1 MDNLKRVLALVL
13 MGTMTVGAA
22 NYSKKSNNSN
32 NGNYDSSYVDVSISA
47 DANKTE
53 DMLEEVMISQP
64 REYLSESLYDESMD
78 YNLVIQTYLNS
89 WNKEMS
95 DTDRESLKNDY
106 LRAMYTF
113 LSNTGIDMNIL
124 NNELHTMVEMSKHP
138 GCIDPTVW
146 NSSFPN
152 LIAISKDYE
161 SLFELYIDYANY
173 IESKPDIEQ
182 TLLLLK

>member
-1 MDNLKRVLALVL
+1 MNNVKRVLALVL
-13 MGTMTVGAA
+13 MGTMTVGVA

-47 DANKTE
+47 DANQTE
-53 DMLEEVMISQP
+53 DMLEEVVISQSKID
-64 REYLSESLYDESMD
+64 LSDRLYDDCID

-124 NNELHTMVEMSKHP
+124 NSELHTMVEMSKHP
-138 GCIDPTVW
+138 GCIDETDW
-146 NSSFPN
+146 NNSFPH
-152 LIAISKDYE
+152 LIAISKDCE
-161 SLFELYIDYANY
+161 SLFELYLDYANY

-182 TLLLLK
+182 KLLLLK